1 MKLYDLLIFRII
13 NKCHKIIAKVPK
25 VELHNLNLT
34 WKCIGIYHP
43 KKCGHHV

>member
-34 WKCIGIYHP
+34 WKMHMFQGMC
-43 KKCGHHV
+43 